1 MAARLLDTTEM
12 FQLLCKTQKKWGLMI
27 TPNFH
32 YSSVDEVYKAVPYL
46 APKTTFVYEGQD
58 SSYQVMGDGLGFF
71 LFDTEA
77 ELDLYYESTV
87 GDDGPMKHNKYKGP
101 ACVYAL
107 TCDPDG
113 CLMNEN
119 T

>member
-1 MAARLLDTTEM
+1 
-12 FQLLCKTQKKWGLMI
+12 MI

-32 YSSVDEVYKAVPYL
+32 YSNIDEVCKAAPYL
-46 APKTTFVYEGQD
+46 NPKTKFKFEGKNTIG
-58 SSYQVMGDGLGFF
+58 QVMGDGYGFF

-77 ELDLYYESTV
+77 ELNRYYESTV
-87 GDDGPMKHNKYKGP
+87 GDDGPMKYNKYKGP
-101 ACVYAL
+101 ARVYAL

-113 CLMNEN
+113 YLLNEN